1 MLRGVNRL
9 NLDAK
14 GRLAVPTRYRD
25 RLRESCASEL
35 VVTVD
40 PDRCLLIYPMPE
52 WQEIERK
59 LNRLPSFDPTARRLQ
74 RLLVGHATEVDMD
87 GQGRVLM
94 PPPLREFAGLDK
106 LVVLIGQGNKFEL
119 WDEARWNE
127 QREGWLQEV
136 DLQQLDP
143 SADLKTLSI

>member
-1 MLRGVNRL
+1 MLRGVNRIS
-9 NLDAK
+9 LDAK
-14 GRLAVPTRYRD
+14 GRLAVPTRYRE
-25 RLRESCASEL
+25 RLRESCASKL

-59 LNRLPSFDPTARRLQ
+59 LTRLPSFDPTARRLQ
-74 RLLVGHATEVDMD
+74 RLLVGHATEVEMD
-87 GQGRVLM
+87 AQGRVLM

-127 QREGWLQEV
+127 LREGWLQEV
-136 DLQQLDP
+136 DP
-143 SADLKTLSI
+143 SAELKTLSI